1 MTTTPYYPQII
12 LVKPAAALVAYS
24 PYTLSNTAV
33 GDTPTA
39 TITGLNGRP
48 DIFVGKAF
56 TAQAGA
62 SVNFEP
68 GDFYNATQGKT
79 PDAAF
84 SPGDTFAVSLQGYP
98 IATLRASAAIT
109 EGVEVGL
116 AASGQIVALP
126 AAGVRR
132 IGVTLAAQNTVNGLV
147 DVLVDVQPAVPVGTL
162 ASLGTAAAAGV
173 GARATVTDANAAFAS
188 ATVGTTITGGGANI
202 TPAFSDGV
210 NWRFG

>member
-1 MTTTPYYPQII
+1 MTNTPYYPQVV
-12 LVKPAAALVAYS
+12 LVKPAAALVANS

-33 GDTPTA
+33 GDVPTA

-48 DIFVGKAF
+48 DIFVGNAPQL
-56 TAQAGA
+56 TINATNNYSQ
-62 SVNFEP
+62 
-68 GDFYNATQGKT
+68 GDFYNATQGKGPNDPFT
-79 PDAAF
+79 
-84 SPGDTFAVSLQGYP
+84 PGDTFAVLVQGYP

-116 AASGQIVALP
+116 AAAGQIVALP

-132 IGVTLAAQNTVNGLV
+132 IGVTLTAQTVINGLV
-147 DVLVDVQPAVPVGTL
+147 DVLIDVQPAVPVGTL

-173 GARATVTDANAAFAS
+173 GARATVTDASAAFAS